1 MVKKKAG
8 DYKEESRES
17 FNKQT
22 EKYNSSYYGNHG
34 KKLHDRMISKLNH
47 ISFNSLLDVGCG
59 AGNLLSRISS
69 KFDAKIAGVDISQD
83 MLEIAR
89 DKLDEKADLRVSDAE
104 NLPFDD
110 ESFEVV
116 TCTDSFHHYPHPGNV
131 LLEFKRV
138 LKPEGSII
146 IADLSVPQTFR
157 QLGNLLIPFTKDGDV
172 RIYSESEIHKLLVN
186 TDFKGFEWEQI
197 SMSTFIVTAFK

>member
-22 EKYNSSYYGNHG
+22 EKYDSSYYGKHG
-34 KKLHDRMISKLNH
+34 KKLHDNVISKLNH
-47 ISFNSLLDVGCG
+47 ISFKSLLDVGCG
-59 AGNLLSRISS
+59 TGNLLSHISS

-89 DKLDEKADLRVSDAE
+89 EKLDEKADLRVSDAE

-138 LKPEGSII
+138 LKPEGCII
-146 IADLSVPQTFR
+146 IADLSVPQPFR

-186 TDFKGFEWEQI
+186 TGFKGFKWEQI